1 MARKMSEGRTR
12 LIVGIFIIVLS
23 ALAFL
28 SLFIIGQSEGSWKAR
43 TTIRTDFRTITG
55 LRKGSPVQLAGVE
68 IGNVDAI
75 TFVSRRYQCD
85 PLTEDVGRWGSGRT
99 DNCDEFLF
107 CSPKAE
113 CAELEAYASRSMHAP
128 CLSADDCADD
138 EICVTK
144 EFRQRARRV
153 HWNGPDGVCARY
165 STEHRRVE
173 VSMSIFE
180 DKLEIIRTDSTA
192 TVASNGVLG
201 DQLVNITP
209 GSRRRLDELPPE
221 DRRIQSTPSLYEDI
235 ELFRERIDGLTN
247 KVDDSLAGISSLFSE
262 LNDERTM
269 AAVKGTIENVNEISR
284 QIAEGEGMVGALI
297 NDDQYKRD
305 TGEAIHAI
313 RNTAEGANRFMTD
326 ANRSIRRIEKDLQ
339 PAIDD
344 TRSVLTNVSEL
355 LGSLNDPENKSVAR
369 KLLYDK
375 EGKWADEIEG
385 SISNTKEITERGARI
400 AKRIEEGEGTIG
412 KLIND
417 SKPHDDLVKI
427 LGNVERNNTW
437 KRVIRYA
444 IELDE
449 AQERRNAPAAAK
461 E

>member
-1 MARKMSEGRTR
+1 MARKMSEARTR
-12 LIVGIFIIVLS
+12 LIVGVFIIALS
-23 ALAFL
+23 GLAFL
-28 SLFIIGQSEGSWKAR
+28 SLFIIGQAEGSWKSR
-43 TTIRTDFRTITG
+43 TIIRTDFRTITG

-68 IGNVDAI
+68 IGNVEAI
-75 TFVSRRYQCD
+75 TFVTRRYQCD
-85 PLTEDVGRWGSGRT
+85 PVTEDVGRWGSGRT

-107 CSPKAE
+107 CSPSGE
-113 CAELEAYASRSMHAP
+113 CAELETYASRSMHAP
-128 CLSADDCADD
+128 CLSAEDCAED

-153 HWNGPDGVCARY
+153 QWNGPEGVCARY
-165 STEHRRVE
+165 STQHRRVE
-173 VSMSIFE
+173 VAMSVFE
-180 DKLEIIRTDSTA
+180 DKLEIVRTDSTA

-221 DRRIQSTPSLYEDI
+221 ERRIQSTPSLYEDI

-262 LNDERTM
+262 LNDERTI

-284 QIAEGEGMVGALI
+284 QIAEGQGMVGALI
-297 NDDQYKRD
+297 SDAQYKRD
-305 TGEAIHAI
+305 TGEAIRAI
-313 RNTAEGANRFMTD
+313 RSTAEGADRFMDD

-344 TRSVLTNVSEL
+344 TRSVLTNVAQML
-355 LGSLNDPENKSVAR
+355 QALKDPSNQSVAH

-375 EGKWADEIEG
+375 DGKWAREVEG
-385 SISNTKEITERGARI
+385 ALTNAKEITERGARI
-400 AKRIEEGEGTIG
+400 AKRIEDGEGTIG

-449 AQERRNAPAAAK
+449 ARERRQAK
-461 E
+461 SDGE

>member
-1 MARKMSEGRTR
+1 MS
-12 LIVGIFIIVLS
+12 V
-23 ALAFL
+23 
-28 SLFIIGQSEGSWKAR
+28 
-43 TTIRTDFRTITG
+43 
-55 LRKGSPVQLAGVE
+55 
-68 IGNVDAI
+68 
-75 TFVSRRYQCD
+75 
-85 PLTEDVGRWGSGRT
+85 
-99 DNCDEFLF
+99 
-107 CSPKAE
+107 
-113 CAELEAYASRSMHAP
+113 
-128 CLSADDCADD
+128 
-138 EICVTK
+138 
-144 EFRQRARRV
+144 
-153 HWNGPDGVCARY
+153 
-165 STEHRRVE
+165 
-173 VSMSIFE
+173 FE
-180 DKLEIIRTDSTA
+180 DKLEIVRTDSTA

-221 DRRIQSTPSLYEDI
+221 ERRIQSTPSLYEDI

-262 LNDERTM
+262 LNDERTI

-284 QIAEGEGMVGALI
+284 QIAEGQGMVGALI
-297 NDDQYKRD
+297 SDAQYKRD
-305 TGEAIHAI
+305 TGEAIRAI
-313 RNTAEGANRFMTD
+313 RSTAEGADRFMDD

-344 TRSVLTNVSEL
+344 TRSVLTNVAQML
-355 LGSLNDPENKSVAR
+355 QALKDPSNQSVAH

-375 EGKWADEIEG
+375 DGKWAREVEG
-385 SISNTKEITERGARI
+385 ALTNAKEITERGARI
-400 AKRIEEGEGTIG
+400 AKRIEDGEGTIG

-449 AQERRNAPAAAK
+449 ARERRQAK
-461 E
+461 SDGE

>member
-12 LIVGIFIIVLS
+12 LIVGIFILVLS
-23 ALAFL
+23 ALALL
-28 SLFIIGQSEGSWKAR
+28 SLFIIGQSEGSWKSR
-43 TTIRTDFRTITG
+43 TIIRTDFRTITG

-68 IGNVDAI
+68 IGNVEAI
-75 TFVSRRYQCD
+75 TFVARRYQCD
-85 PLTEDVGRWGSGRT
+85 PLTEDIGRWGSGRT

-107 CSPKAE
+107 CSPSGE

-128 CLSADDCADD
+128 CLSSDDCSED

-144 EFRQRARRV
+144 DFRQRARRV
-153 HWNGPDGVCARY
+153 QWNGPDGVCARS

-173 VSMSIFE
+173 VAMSVFE
-180 DKLEIIRTDSTA
+180 DKLEIVRTDSTA

-209 GSRRRLDELPPE
+209 GSRRRLDEVPPE
-221 DRRIQSTPSLYEDI
+221 ERRIQSTPSLYEDI

-262 LNDERTM
+262 LNDERTV

-284 QIAEGEGMVGALI
+284 QIAEGEGMVGALL
-297 NDDQYKRD
+297 NDEQYKRD
-305 TGEAIHAI
+305 TGEAIHAV
-313 RNTAEGANRFMTD
+313 RRTAEGAHRFIDD
-326 ANRSIRRIEKDLQ
+326 ANRSIHRIEKELE
-339 PAIDD
+339 PAIAD
-344 TRSVLTNVSEL
+344 TRSVLANVAQL
-355 LGSLNDPENKSVAR
+355 LEGLKDPNNESVAR

-375 EGKWADEIEG
+375 DGKWAQDLEG
-385 SISNTKEITERGARI
+385 TLANAKEITERSARI
-400 AKRIEEGEGTIG
+400 AKRIEDGEGTIG

-449 AQERRNAPAAAK
+449 AQERREDRAAAQP
-461 E
+461 

>member
-12 LIVGIFIIVLS
+12 LIVGVFIIALS
-23 ALAFL
+23 GLAFL
-28 SLFIIGQSEGSWKAR
+28 SLFIIGQAEGSWKSR
-43 TTIRTDFRTITG
+43 TIIRTDFRTITG

-68 IGNVDAI
+68 IGNVEAI
-75 TFVSRRYQCD
+75 TFVTRRYQCD

-107 CSPKAE
+107 CSPSSE
-113 CAELEAYASRSMHAP
+113 CAELETYASRSMHGP
-128 CLSADDCADD
+128 CLSAEDCAED

-153 HWNGPDGVCARY
+153 QWNGPEGVCARY
-165 STEHRRVE
+165 STQHRRVE
-173 VSMSIFE
+173 VAMSVFE
-180 DKLEIIRTDSTA
+180 DKLEIVRTDSTA

-221 DRRIQSTPSLYEDI
+221 ERRIQSTPSLYEDI

-262 LNDERTM
+262 LNDERTI
-269 AAVKGTIENVNEISR
+269 AAVKGTIENVNEISQ
-284 QIAEGEGMVGALI
+284 QIAEGQGMVGALI
-297 NDDQYKRD
+297 SDAQYKRD

-313 RNTAEGANRFMTD
+313 RNTAEGANRFMDD

-344 TRSVLTNVSEL
+344 TRSVLTNVAQML
-355 LGSLNDPENKSVAR
+355 QALKDPANQSVAH

-375 EGKWADEIEG
+375 DGKWAQEVEG
-385 SISNTKEITERGARI
+385 TLTHAKEITERGARI
-400 AKRIEEGEGTIG
+400 AKRIEDGEGTIG

-449 AQERRNAPAAAK
+449 AQERRQARTQPA